1 MSISTLRN
9 VFKNHPILKGMVT
22 YSIIW
27 PTGSLIQQTMEGKNW
42 RTYNYQQCLNFAI
55 FGTFYVAPTLYGWV
69 KISSQMWPVMNLKM
83 GLTKAIVEQFSY
95 GPFAGVS
102 FFFGMSLLER
112 KTFDQAVQEVR
123 TKFPDTYK
131 VGICVW
137 PVIQTINFALI
148 PEHNRVP
155 FVSICSLLW
164 TTFLAYM
171 KQRTDNIPQSSP
183 ATITINPVTTVQ

>member
-1 MSISTLRN
+1 MSVVRGFLKKYPLI
-9 VFKNHPILKGMVT
+9 KGMAT
-22 YSIIW
+22 YAIIW
-27 PTGSLIQQTMEGKNW
+27 PTGSLIQQTIEGKDW
-42 RTYNYQQCLNFAI
+42 RTFNYKQSFNFAL
-55 FGTFYVAPTLYGWV
+55 FGTFFVAPTLYGWV
-69 KISSQMWPVMNLKM
+69 KISSQMWPTMNLKT
-83 GLTKAIVEQFSY
+83 GIIKAIVEQFSY
-95 GPFAGVS
+95 GPFAGTS

-112 KTFDQAVQEVR
+112 KTIGEAVQEVK

-137 PVIQTINFALI
+137 PVIQTINFSLI

-171 KQRTDNIPQSSP
+171 KQRNIPNESQVLDG
-183 ATITINPVTTVQ
+183 ANILHYLDA